1 MAVVEISLAECIN
14 CGWCRRV
21 CPTETI
27 KYFTTGHRTHIVE
40 PDGCIDCG
48 ICVPVCPVKCIR
60 PVPEYTV
67 APEKLAAA
75 KANARAFAA
84 NQRKMR
90 LDREAVVERTLARL
104 ASRAAGS
111 AGHA

>member
-1 MAVVEISLAECIN
+1 MAVVTIELAGCIN

-27 KYFTTGHRTHIVE
+27 KYFATGHRTHIVD

-48 ICVPVCPVKCIR
+48 ICAPVCPVDVIR

-67 APEKLAAA
+67 APQKLAAA
-75 KANARAFAA
+75 KAKAKSFAA
-84 NQRKMR
+84 NQRRMK
-90 LDREAVVERTLARL
+90 LDRDAVVARTLAKL
-104 ASRAAGS
+104 AAGS
-111 AGHA
+111 TTHA

>member
-1 MAVVEISLAECIN
+1 MAVVTIDLAACIN

-27 KYFTTGHRTHIVE
+27 KYFATGHRTHIVE

-48 ICVPVCPVKCIR
+48 ICTPVCPVDCIH

-67 APEKLAAA
+67 APEKLDAA
-75 KANARAFAA
+75 KGAARTYAA
-84 NQRKMR
+84 SQRKMKQ
-90 LDREAVVERTLARL
+90 DRDAVVERTLARL
-104 ASRAAGS
+104 ASLGGA
-111 AGHA
+111 HA